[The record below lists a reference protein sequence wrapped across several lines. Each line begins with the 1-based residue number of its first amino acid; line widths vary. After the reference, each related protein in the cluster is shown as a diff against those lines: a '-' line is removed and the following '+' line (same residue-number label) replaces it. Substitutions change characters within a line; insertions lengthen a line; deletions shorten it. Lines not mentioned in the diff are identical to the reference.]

1 MKLDFTR
8 RGFLSSAITGAGMA
22 GMAAVGPSANV
33 SIPGPETPDIK
44 LGVASYSLREFQRGL
59 AIKIIQQLNV
69 SNVSI
74 KEYHLP
80 YRSTPEELRQG
91 VAEFEK
97 AGIKIVGGG
106 VIYLTKDDDDEIR
119 RSFNYAK
126 QCGMPLMVIG
136 PTAKTIRRIEGF
148 VKEYNI
154 PVAIHNHG
162 PEDEHFPS
170 PEVALKTV
178 RDMDPRVGLC
188 IDVGHT
194 VRTGTN
200 PVDSIRAAGS
210 RLLDMHIKDLRNPK
224 DMNTQVPVGDGALPI
239 VEIFKQLKTMNYQ
252 GCVNLEYE
260 IDADNPL
267 LGMAK
272 SFSYMRGVL
281 AGLRG

>member
-1 MKLDFTR
+1 MRLNFTR
-8 RGFLSSAITGAGMA
+8 RGFLASAITSAGVA
-22 GMAAVGPSANV
+22 GLVRAANGSTPSQ
-33 SIPGPETPDIK
+33 ETLDIK

-69 SNVSI
+69 SNVSL

-91 VAEFEK
+91 AAEFEK

-106 VIYLTKDDDDEIR
+106 VIYLTKDDDDDIR
-119 RSFNYAK
+119 RYFDYAK
-126 QCGMPLMVIG
+126 HCGMSLMVIG
-136 PTAKTIRRIEGF
+136 PTAKTLGRIEGF

-154 PVAIHNHG
+154 KVAIHNHG
-162 PEDEHFPS
+162 PEDENFPS
-170 PEVALKTV
+170 PEVALKAIQA
-178 RDMDPRVGLC
+178 MDPRVGIC

-200 PVDSIRAAGS
+200 PVDSIRSAGS

-239 VEIFKQLKTMNYQ
+239 VEIFKQLRAMKYQ

-281 AGLRG
+281 AGLQS

>member
-1 MKLDFTR
+1 MPLNFTR
-8 RGFLSSAITGAGMA
+8 RGFLGTAITGAGMA
-22 GMAAVGPSANV
+22 GMAGATNLGT
-33 SIPGPETPDIK
+33 PGQETPDIK

-59 AIKIIQQLNV
+59 AIRIIQQLNV

-91 VAEFEK
+91 AAEFEK

-106 VIYLTKDDDDEIR
+106 VIYMTKDDDSDIR
-119 RSFNYAK
+119 RYFDYAK
-126 QCGMPLMVIG
+126 HCGMPLIAIG
-136 PTAKTIRRIEGF
+136 PTAKTLPRIERF

-154 PVAIHNHG
+154 QVAIHNHG

-170 PEVALKTV
+170 PEVALKAIK
-178 RDMDPRVGLC
+178 DMDPRVGLC

-200 PVDSIRAAGS
+200 AVDSIRAAGS

-224 DMNTQVPVGDGALPI
+224 DMNSQVPVGEGTLPI
-239 VEIFKQLKTMNYQ
+239 VDIFKQLKTMNYQ

-281 AGLRG
+281 AGLRER